1 MILILEINHPS
12 FISEEA
18 IERQISSV
26 LNLEA
31 RRGDFKVKVKNG
43 SATELNEPKTD
54 TKILMARD

>member
-1 MILILEINHPS
+1 MILIVEINHPS
-12 FISEEA
+12 FISEES

-43 SATELNEPKTD
+43 NATELNEPKTD